1 MTKKANVG
9 SIDRIFRMIIGVL
22 LIAAPF
28 VFQAQLQD
36 QAIIFYAIPAVGIVL
51 IATALFRFC
60 PLYRLFGASTCK
72 VN

>member
-9 SIDRIFRMIIGVL
+9 SIDRILRMIIGVL

-36 QAIIFYAIPAVGIVL
+36 QTIISYAIPVVGIVL
-51 IATALFRFC
+51 IATALFQFC
-60 PLYRLFGASTCK
+60 PIYRLFGASTCK

>member
-1 MTKKANVG
+1 MAMKANVG
-9 SIDRIFRMIIGVL
+9 SIDRILRMIIGVL

-36 QAIIFYAIPAVGIVL
+36 QTIILYAILAVGIVL

>member
-1 MTKKANVG
+1 MAMKANVG
-9 SIDRIFRMIIGVL
+9 SIDRSLRMIIGVL

-36 QAIIFYAIPAVGIVL
+36 QTIILYAILAVGIVL

>member
-9 SIDRIFRMIIGVL
+9 SIDRILRMTIGVL

-36 QAIIFYAIPAVGIVL
+36 QTIISYAIPVVGIVL

-60 PLYRLFGASTCK
+60 PIYRLFGASTCK

>member
-9 SIDRIFRMIIGVL
+9 SIDRILRMIIGVL

-28 VFQAQLQD
+28 VFQAQLQG
-36 QAIIFYAIPAVGIVL
+36 QTIISYAIPVVGIVL

-60 PLYRLFGASTCK
+60 PIYRLFGASTCK